1 MSNKILLLTILLIS
15 QLYLIKTQIDDP
27 DRLEDPDEEQEKPK
41 DKKPKKWTTR
51 RLYRYLNETYLHKNN
66 PNYDENIKW
75 MIFDPEN
82 YIVYE
87 ELEEANNVIKDLYEK
102 YNFSTHIF
110 FISHIRDKHKTKT
123 DQVYSAYVDRLSY
136 LIYREHPGYNENMTL
151 TAVFFIKDNKMKI
164 RTTKELKKYFSEAE
178 INNML
183 NKRKRDLNAE
193 NYKEVANGIVK
204 DIYKTYTRKVDNP
217 NENLI
222 LIFSVMFVI
231 GLSMLVFLLNRE
243 QTSPQE
249 ERVKLFF
256 DKLSKKENLK
266 DIFDESCIICL
277 GAFKSAD
284 SVKNKE
290 NTENKE
296 LLDKEETFV
305 LECGH
310 KYHRKCI
317 SDWVKK
323 EEKCPLCKIKIDNKG
338 KDNNEIGKNTNFA
351 NILTEILR
359 IQANRNLLTQME
371 VSRINRLYHPKYRSI
386 SNLNSNSNTN
396 KNPKS

>member
-1 MSNKILLLTILLIS
+1 MSIKSLLLTILFIS
-15 QLYLIKTQIDDP
+15 QLYLIKTQIEDP
-27 DRLEDPDEEQEKPK
+27 DQIDDPDEEKEQPK
-41 DKKPKKWTTR
+41 EKKPKRWTTR

-66 PNYDENIKW
+66 PNYDENIKF

-87 ELEEANNVIKDLYEK
+87 ELEGANNMIKDLYEK

-123 DQVYSAYVDRLSY
+123 DHVYSAYVDRLSY

-164 RTTKELKKYFSEAE
+164 RTTKELRKYFSEAE
-178 INNML
+178 ITNML
-183 NKRKRDLNAE
+183 NKRKKDFNAE
-193 NYKEVANGIVK
+193 NYREVAYGIVK

-222 LIFSVMFVI
+222 LIFTVMFVI

-243 QTSPQE
+243 QASPHE
-249 ERVKLFF
+249 ERVKLFL
-256 DKLSKKENLK
+256 DKIRKKENLK
-266 DIFDESCIICL
+266 DIFVESCIICL
-277 GAFKSAD
+277 GDFKSSD
-284 SVKNKE
+284 SLKNKE
-290 NTENKE
+290 ITEKKE
-296 LLDKEETFV
+296 LLDKEETSV

-310 KYHRKCI
+310 KFHRKCI
-317 SDWVKK
+317 SDWIKK
-323 EEKCPLCKIKIDNKG
+323 EEKCPLCKINIDIQG
-338 KDNNEIGKNTNFA
+338 KDTKEIGRNTNFA

-359 IQANRNLLTQME
+359 IQSNRNILTQSE
-371 VSRINRLYHPKYRSI
+371 ISRINRLYHPKYRII
-386 SNLNSNSNTN
+386 SNVKSSSNSNS
-396 KNPKS
+396 KS

>member
-1 MSNKILLLTILLIS
+1 
-15 QLYLIKTQIDDP
+15 
-27 DRLEDPDEEQEKPK
+27 
-41 DKKPKKWTTR
+41 
-51 RLYRYLNETYLHKNN
+51 
-66 PNYDENIKW
+66 
-75 MIFDPEN
+75 
-82 YIVYE
+82 
-87 ELEEANNVIKDLYEK
+87 
-102 YNFSTHIF
+102 
-110 FISHIRDKHKTKT
+110 
-123 DQVYSAYVDRLSY
+123 
-136 LIYREHPGYNENMTL
+136 
-151 TAVFFIKDNKMKI
+151 
-164 RTTKELKKYFSEAE
+164 
-178 INNML
+178 ML

-386 SNLNSNSNTN
+386 SNLNSNSST
-396 KNPKS
+396 NPKS